1 VVAAFGT
8 SIAESEPDASIEERG
23 TLAFDEDG
31 CSSDGD
37 VDFESGAILLVNRGA
52 CTFES
57 KARNAEATGASALI
71 VANSVPGQARFSM
84 ARADDEPTDEEV
96 GIPCVMVSH
105 EHGEILSRAEDVE
118 LSLSKRPVT
127 PVDGFGVAV
136 DPGKSVHVSGRGRW
150 GVFLDAKAGSS
161 DAWQLYIVK
170 TAEAARAV
178 ENETLCFPKLS
189 RGCDAY
195 VLSGEESVRLDF
207 QGTVQ
212 ASKCRCPA
220 NSSCGYFG

>member
-1 VVAAFGT
+1 MDHHKMAVALQEAHDAGMKAAADAASKAAAAASMAAQNADSKPKEGARRRSLSPASRRLTEHGGGGYGGLGTGEEDAVVRIRGLPFSASLADIAAF
-8 SIAESEPDASIEERG
+8 
-23 TLAFDEDG
+23 F
-31 CSSDGD
+31 
-37 VDFESGAILLVNRGA
+37 
-52 CTFES
+52 
-57 KARNAEATGASALI
+57 
-71 VANSVPGQARFSM
+71 
-84 ARADDEPTDEEV
+84 
-96 GIPCVMVSH
+96 
-105 EHGEILSRAEDVE
+105 
-118 LSLSKRPVT
+118 
-127 PVDGFGVAV
+127 DGFGVAV

-178 ENETLCFPKLS
+178 ENETLCFPKLT

-195 VLSGEESVRLDF
+195 VFSENGSVRLDF

-220 NSSCGYFG
+220 NSSCGYFGY